1 MPTSFEVGQFSW
13 GAKWRKYTHSTL
25 FLFTAFGTC
34 WQMEQEM
41 YMSWQLQ
48 MGATWH
54 LICRKGFGIH
64 TVLVLTRLCFLK
76 ALYPS
81 KKTLTCM
88 MAPGN
93 SSAAFVRHR
102 MVSLLYYCCLVQD
115 VWAPYFYWDLWIL
128 VIGLR
133 LKLKWLWSLW
143 KTCHFVVQE
152 ASQRAQKLTNEVQM
166 GHGGVNP
173 WN

>member
-64 TVLVLTRLCFLK
+64 TVLILTRLCFLK

-102 MVSLLYYCCLVQD
+102 MVSHWYHYYTTV
-115 VWAPYFYWDLWIL
+115 VWCKMCERHISIETFEYLWL
-128 VIGLR
+128 DCD
-133 LKLKWLWSLW
+133 WSDFGPCE
-143 KTCHFVVQE
+143 KHVT
-152 ASQRAQKLTNEVQM
+152 S
-166 GHGGVNP
+166 
-173 WN
+173 